1 MDYQRLET
9 SVLVIGAGAAGL
21 RTAIA
26 LADRGVDCLVLGKRS
41 HGDAHTVWAAGG
53 INASLG
59 SRDPEDRWD
68 IHAADT
74 LKEGG
79 FINDPQAVEM
89 LAYGAPDRVREL
101 HEWGCDFNLT
111 EDGNIQQRYFGA
123 QSFRRTCFVGDRTG
137 KAILETLVEQAKKRD
152 IGYRDWIMIT
162 DLLGAQNGRVSGA
175 LGFDMDT
182 GEYVVIKA
190 RATVVAAGGHASI
203 FARSSSRKD
212 ENNGDGAALCFRAGA
227 RLQDMEM
234 VQFHPTGMVGF
245 EGWDGRLVTEAVR
258 GEGGRLFNSEGERFM
273 EKYSPEQMELD
284 ARDVV
289 ARAIWTEVDEGR
301 GTENGGVFLDI
312 SHRDRDFIQ
321 ERLPRMYE
329 RFEKLGIDIA
339 EEPMEVAPTTH
350 YAMGGVEVDFETMST
365 GVEGLYCVG
374 ESTAGVHGANRL
386 GGNSLCETVVFG
398 KVCGEHIAGFLEAVP
413 VEPIDDDE
421 VESIIERWTDIRTS
435 VVGEKPASA
444 LDELRKVMWE
454 KVGVM
459 RSTEELESALEELQ
473 AIRDRQVAMDAE
485 DLEAFEQAVN
495 LKFSLDAAE
504 AVVRSAIMRKESRGG
519 HYRIKFPNLDKDWQR
534 NIFVRVGDDKIEVD
548 SEPVSPPRASMT
560 RALDEDHTLD
570 YHHLE

>member
-203 FARSSSRKD
+203 FARSSSRK
-212 ENNGDGAALCFRAGA
+212 L
-227 RLQDMEM
+227 
-234 VQFHPTGMVGF
+234 
-245 EGWDGRLVTEAVR
+245 
-258 GEGGRLFNSEGERFM
+258 
-273 EKYSPEQMELD
+273 
-284 ARDVV
+284 
-289 ARAIWTEVDEGR
+289 
-301 GTENGGVFLDI
+301 I
-312 SHRDRDFIQ
+312 S
-321 ERLPRMYE
+321 
-329 RFEKLGIDIA
+329 
-339 EEPMEVAPTTH
+339 
-350 YAMGGVEVDFETMST
+350 S
-365 GVEGLYCVG
+365 
-374 ESTAGVHGANRL
+374 
-386 GGNSLCETVVFG
+386 
-398 KVCGEHIAGFLEAVP
+398 
-413 VEPIDDDE
+413 
-421 VESIIERWTDIRTS
+421 
-435 VVGEKPASA
+435 
-444 LDELRKVMWE
+444 
-454 KVGVM
+454 
-459 RSTEELESALEELQ
+459 
-473 AIRDRQVAMDAE
+473 
-485 DLEAFEQAVN
+485 
-495 LKFSLDAAE
+495 
-504 AVVRSAIMRKESRGG
+504 
-519 HYRIKFPNLDKDWQR
+519 
-534 NIFVRVGDDKIEVD
+534 
-548 SEPVSPPRASMT
+548 
-560 RALDEDHTLD
+560 
-570 YHHLE
+570 